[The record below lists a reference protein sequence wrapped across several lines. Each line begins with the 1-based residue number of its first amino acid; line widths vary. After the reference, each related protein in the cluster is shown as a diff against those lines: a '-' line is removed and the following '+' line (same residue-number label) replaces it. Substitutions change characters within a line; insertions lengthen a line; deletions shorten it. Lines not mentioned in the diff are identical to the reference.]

1 MDSHLMKH
9 PWGEFVAGAG
19 AASAD
24 DRLPLIDDLRLNK
37 KITERRMQ
45 RV

>member
-1 MDSHLMKH
+1 M
-9 PWGEFVAGAG
+9 GELSRDGDDEC
-19 AASAD
+19 D